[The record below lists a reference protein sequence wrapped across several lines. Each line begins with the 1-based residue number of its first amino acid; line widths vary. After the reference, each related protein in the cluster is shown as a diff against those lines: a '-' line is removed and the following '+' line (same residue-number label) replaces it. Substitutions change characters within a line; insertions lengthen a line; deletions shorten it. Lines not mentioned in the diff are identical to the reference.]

1 MRYAYFNYYLLIGS
15 VRKRIL
21 FIVFITHQGAL
32 VTVTADDYLHMCN
45 LRQKKPEIAQSLK
58 FQKERYI
65 FYHLDLNTKVMFKN
79 ILFLLSV
86 YSNNFYYMQTDNCLN

>member
-1 MRYAYFNYYLLIGS
+1 MRYAYFNYCLLIGS

-65 FYHLDLNTKVMFKN
+65 FYYLDLNTVLCLKICF
-79 ILFLLSV
+79 F
-86 YSNNFYYMQTDNCLN
+86 FYQFIATIFIIRKLTTV